1 MSVINQVAAD
11 TQARH
16 ICFLTFGIFPQEE
29 QRVVLDE
36 QVLDKQKAKLQLQQ
50 DKVQD
55 AQDLA
60 AALKQHKIDEAKA
73 AAARR
78 SAALQTKALMA
89 GQVGQTHHHVFT
101 FLYHSH
107 LLVHHFHLFMYSYPS
122 YALMIL
128 VLLLNENTLLTECFN
143 SHVTNVLFGRGGG
156 P

>member
-1 MSVINQVAAD
+1 M
-11 TQARH
+11 
-16 ICFLTFGIFPQEE
+16 
-29 QRVVLDE
+29 LDK

-60 AALKQHKIDEAKA
+60 AALKQHKVDEAKA

-101 FLYHSH
+101 FLYHFH
-107 LLVHHFHLFMYSYPS
+107 LFVHHFHLFMCHIPRAY
-122 YALMIL
+122 
-128 VLLLNENTLLTECFN
+128 
-143 SHVTNVLFGRGGG
+143 
-156 P
+156 